1 MEAYWQHYQ
10 AARQAAQ
17 LLESAGYEAYIIG
30 GAVRDILLG
39 KTPKDFDL
47 ATNAT
52 PEQLLQL
59 SGFKKSQYKDTAQA
73 YGVTRVVVEVP
84 RDSQVAAQQIE
95 LEIATYR
102 RDIEAHLGRTQTK
115 VAFAHLEDDVWRR
128 DFTINA
134 LALNPDTNQVVDL
147 VGGLEDLE
155 NGLIRFI
162 GDPATRISEDPLRL
176 LRAIRLR
183 HQLNFAYTDDTER
196 SLTDA
201 LSNGQLERIAR
212 ERIKFE
218 LSAML
223 MNPQRKS
230 TLEELDNFGVLARLL
245 PEVAAQRGV
254 QQPPE
259 IHAEGDV
266 WQHCLLIMQFLP
278 DIISPRL
285 AWAALLHDIGK
296 VETAQTAEQTGDRI
310 RFSGH
315 HARGADIA
323 RQVLK
328 RLGFGKRF
336 RQEVAWMIHY
346 HLAIDDLPQMRPR
359 RAENFMH
366 HPAFADLLELHKAD
380 AHAAWS
386 RRDGGDIDSGEADL
400 SRLERLWQ
408 EFQAASHQHP
418 PSLKRDL
425 DIDGDWLK
433 REFGLS
439 NGPQLGRVLSE
450 LQERYLDG
458 EITDASQARSLVRN
472 LLEAG

>member
-1 MEAYWQHYQ
+1 MDIHWPHYQ

-17 LLESAGYEAYIIG
+17 LLESAGYEAYVIG
-30 GAVRDILLG
+30 GAVRDMLLG

-59 SGFKKSQYKDTAQA
+59 PGFEKSQYKDTAQA
-73 YGVTRVVVEVP
+73 YGVTRVVIEVP
-84 RDSQVAAQQIE
+84 QDSQGVQQIE

-115 VAFAHLEDDVWRR
+115 IAFAHLEDDVWRR

-176 LRAIRLR
+176 LRAVRLR
-183 HQLNFAYTDDTER
+183 HQLDFDYADGTPGAI
-196 SLTDA
+196 TDA
-201 LSNGQLERIAR
+201 IGGGQLERIAS

-223 MNPQRKS
+223 MHPNRKH
-230 TLEELDNFGVLARLL
+230 TLKELEGLGVLARLL

-266 WQHCLLIMQFLP
+266 WWHCLLTMQFLP

-315 HARGADIA
+315 HARGADMA
-323 RQVLK
+323 RQILK

-346 HLAIDDLPQMRPR
+346 HLAIDDLPHMRPR

-386 RRDGGDIDSGEADL
+386 QGDSGDIDTGAADL
-400 SRLERLWQ
+400 SQLERLWR

-425 DIDGDWLK
+425 GIDGGWLK

-439 NGPQLGRVLSE
+439 DGPQLGQILDQ

-458 EITDASQARSLVRN
+458 EITDASQAKSLVRN